1 MKQEVTVFAPATVA
15 NVACGFDVMGFAIE
29 GLGDEI
35 VARQRERPGVHISR
49 ITGEGGRLPC
59 DPDANTAGV
68 AALALLKKLPPGVGI
83 ELEIHKKMPLCSGM
97 GSSAA
102 SAVGAVVAIN
112 ALLGEPF
119 PRRALLPI
127 AMEGEK
133 LASGHAHADNIAP
146 SLLGGIILIRS
157 YDHPLDLISLPVP
170 EKLICTLLH
179 PAIEIRTGDTRD
191 LLPEYLPL
199 KDALKQVGNF
209 GALVAGLLT
218 EDYSLIQRALEDVI
232 AEPRRAGLIPGFRQ
246 IKKAALAAG
255 ALGTSIS
262 GSGPAIFAFST
273 SRQTAVEIGAAMQ
286 QACQKEGVESTVY
299 ITPINR
305 RGATVIASDGD

>member
-1 MKQEVTVFAPATVA
+1 MKPEVTVFAPATVA

-35 VARQRERPGVHISR
+35 VARKCDRPGVHISR
-49 ITGEGGRLPC
+49 ITGEGGRLPR

-68 AALALLKKLPPGVGI
+68 AALALLKKLPAGVGI
-83 ELEIHKKMPLCSGM
+83 ELEIHKKMPLSSGM

-119 PRRALLPI
+119 SRRELLPI

-157 YDHPLDLISLPVP
+157 YEPLDLISLPVP

-179 PAIEIRTGDTRD
+179 PAIEIRTSDTRD
-191 LLPEYLPL
+191 LLPEFLPL

-218 EDYSLIQRALEDVI
+218 EDYRLIQRSLEDVI
-232 AEPRRAGLIPGFRQ
+232 AEPRRAGLIPGFPQ
-246 IKKAALAAG
+246 IKNAALAAG

-273 SRQTAVEIGAAMQ
+273 SRQTAADIGAAMQ
-286 QACQKEGVESTVY
+286 QVCQKEGVDSTVY

-305 RGATVIASDGD
+305 QGAALIAQNGG